1 LLAFTADHF
10 GPAALREVSRYS
22 RYARTCPLDTFR
34 TILLAVPILL
44 FSAMAHEYAH
54 AYAAMKQGD
63 NTARDLGLLTF
74 NPLKQI
80 DPFMTI
86 ILPVSLAVMGW
97 PVFGGV
103 KGVPVNPKNYQHY
116 VRGDII
122 VSLAGI
128 AANFTIAAICVPL
141 IILVGMWGAN
151 ASALVTP
158 LAIFQLMLEKG
169 VQINLLLAV
178 FNLLPIPPLDGSH
191 VFKHL
196 LPLRWAILYQRIG
209 SAGLLI
215 LLLLLSFGGPLLSAW
230 FTPIGLIYQRLAGV
244 FAPYMLP
251 SPFPQ

>member
-1 LLAFTADHF
+1 
-10 GPAALREVSRYS
+10 
-22 RYARTCPLDTFR
+22 
-34 TILLAVPILL
+34 
-44 FSAMAHEYAH
+44 MAHEYAH
-54 AYAAMKQGD
+54 AWAAMKQGD

-80 DPFMTI
+80 DPFMTV
-86 ILPVSLAVMGW
+86 ILPVSLALMNM

-103 KGVPVNPKNYQHY
+103 KGVPVNPRNYKHY

-128 AANFTIAAICVPL
+128 TANFLIAAICVPL
-141 IILVGMWGAN
+141 IILVGILGAK
-151 ASALVTP
+151 AAGMQTS

-178 FNLLPIPPLDGSH
+178 FNLIPIPPLDGSH

-196 LPLRWAILYQRIG
+196 LPTRWALMYQRIG
-209 SAGLLI
+209 VAGLLI
-215 LLLLLSFGGPLLSAW
+215 LLLLLQFGGGFLSVW
-230 FTPIGLIYQRLAGV
+230 FAPIAIAYGRLAGI

-251 SPFPQ
+251 SPFAP

>member
-1 LLAFTADHF
+1 M
-10 GPAALREVSRYS
+10 GGRPPREVSRHPRYS
-22 RYARTCPLDTFR
+22 RTHTLDTFR

-103 KGVPVNPKNYQHY
+103 KGVPVNPQNYKHY

-128 AANFTIAAICVPL
+128 AANFTIAALCVPL
-141 IILVGMWGAN
+141 IILVGLWGAN
-151 ASALVTP
+151 APSLATP

-196 LPLRWAILYQRIG
+196 LPLRWALMYQRIG
-209 SAGLLI
+209 AAGLLI
-215 LLLLLSFGGPLLSAW
+215 LLLLLSFGGPVLSVW
-230 FTPIGLIYQRLAGV
+230 FAPIALIYQRLEGV

>member
-1 LLAFTADHF
+1 MLAFTAAI
-10 GPAALREVSRYS
+10 AARRPREVGRHPRYS
-22 RYARTCPLDTFR
+22 RTYTLDTFR

-86 ILPVSLAVMGW
+86 ILPVSLAIMGW

-103 KGVPVNPKNYQHY
+103 KGVPVNPQNYKHY

-128 AANFTIAAICVPL
+128 TANFIIAAVCVPL
-141 IILVGMWGAN
+141 IILVGMWGTN
-151 ASALVTP
+151 AGSLATP

-196 LPLRWAILYQRIG
+196 LPLRWALMYQRIG

-215 LLLLLSFGGPLLSAW
+215 LLLLLSFGGSIMSVW
-230 FTPIGLIYQRLAGV
+230 FAPIFLVYKRLEAV

-251 SPFPQ
+251 NPFSQ

>member
-1 LLAFTADHF
+1 M
-10 GPAALREVSRYS
+10 E
-22 RYARTCPLDTFR
+22 TFR

-54 AYAAMKQGD
+54 AWAAMKQGD

-86 ILPVSLAVMGW
+86 ILPVSLALMSM
-97 PVFGGV
+97 PIFGGV
-103 KGVPVNPKNYQHY
+103 KGVPVNPRNYKHY

-128 AANFTIAAICVPL
+128 AANFAIAAICVPL
-141 IILVGMWGAN
+141 IILVGILGAK
-151 ASALVTP
+151 ATGIQTS

-178 FNLLPIPPLDGSH
+178 FNLIPIPPLDGSH

-196 LPLRWAILYQRIG
+196 LPTRWAIMYQRIG
-209 SAGLLI
+209 VAGLLI
-215 LLLLLSFGGPLLSAW
+215 LLLLLNFGGGLLSVW
-230 FTPIGLIYQRLAGV
+230 FAPIAIAYGRLAGI
-244 FAPYMLP
+244 FTPYMLP
-251 SPFPQ
+251 SPFAP

>member
-1 LLAFTADHF
+1 
-10 GPAALREVSRYS
+10 
-22 RYARTCPLDTFR
+22 
-34 TILLAVPILL
+34 
-44 FSAMAHEYAH
+44 MAHEYAH
-54 AYAAMKQGD
+54 AWAAMKQGD

-86 ILPVSLAVMGW
+86 IMPVSLALMGW

-103 KGVPVNPKNYQHY
+103 KGVPVNPRNYKHY

-128 AANFTIAAICVPL
+128 TANFLIAAICVPL
-141 IILVGMWGAN
+141 IVLVGILGAK
-151 ASALVTP
+151 AAGIQTS

-178 FNLLPIPPLDGSH
+178 FNLIPIPPLDGSH

-196 LPLRWAILYQRIG
+196 LPTRWALMYQRIG
-209 SAGLLI
+209 VAGLLI
-215 LLLLLSFGGPLLSAW
+215 LLLLLQFGGGFLSVW
-230 FTPIGLIYQRLAGV
+230 FAPIAIAYGRLAGI

-251 SPFPQ
+251 SPFAP